1 VAGSERAEIIAISN
15 DRPAQRDA
23 LQTTSTMVAR
33 ARCGTREKIAVRSRL
48 TRVLRSESCAIRRQL
63 LRNLDRTATFR

>member
-23 LQTTSTMVAR
+23 LQTTSTMLAR
-33 ARCGTREKIAVRSRL
+33 ARCDTREKIAVRSRL